1 MIIDLPEASSNPRP
15 VFEALLRDLVS
26 KCRDTDIPESLVEG
40 IEIAMNLAYSLGEQ
54 AGRNK
59 GWAE

>member
-1 MIIDLPEASSNPRP
+1 MIVKLPEASSNPRP
-15 VFEALLRDLVS
+15 VFEFLVRELVS
-26 KCRDTDIPESLVEG
+26 KCRDTGIPESLVEG
-40 IEIAMNLAYSLGEQ
+40 VEVAMKLAYSLGEQ